1 MKIQNGNRFSPGANV
16 APEAAA
22 VKRAGLSDLTAVV
35 DKAATRLF
43 GNDSG
48 VFSKRITTE
57 QFQVKLREAKEAI
70 VGADRLDVAFQ
81 EKVLQ
86 DPLLL
91 MAFKGYLAM
100 IASGSA
106 KASPQ
111 KKADADVVL
120 QRTLIVDFL
129 DEFDKHLGEM
139 RELRDSAEVDM
150 TRLGLEII
158 ERNTDIQAYL
168 DEPMQL
174 IGTLRQMASTP
185 GLAPEAQSEFLVRMA
200 KAAVQ
205 SVQVAENRTPENR
218 EAALNVLKEALSK
231 LTDLG
236 STKSEVMEYN
246 REATRL
252 AKEIDGETGRA
263 KQIEVDAIFLGSSKA
278 TDVKAAR
285 GRISAHLDKMIEG
298 ASTRTATL
306 DAPALAAFTSALQV
320 SRKDTELFAR
330 MPEALGVLTEAKAQ
344 DDGTPYKAHKTEV
357 AAFNDNVG
365 RFVKLIGTVYPDLDS
380 KEAKEGHRAAC
391 EMGQALMLQA
401 AAMDQD
407 APMQSLVGQLTRDPD
422 VADKAVEMIR
432 EFITN
437 PTTKLN
443 ALEAAVTG
451 FLEHGQLDKAY
462 ELFFDELWD
471 EIDDGQNPARQ
482 ARMFAAATDA
492 GIKALA
498 DGGKL
503 GAKKPTEEW
512 IAQSYLRGIEVA
524 LDPEKPM
531 QLPAAQQIL
540 KALTNAESPLSP
552 EQTEDLVS
560 KVQTS
565 VEQAGFRLSPFVAGL
580 VGVLARHGDDIGS
593 MNKANELIDKL
604 VAEVPQ
610 SAKAVSVPW
619 GGTNVAVNGATDAL
633 ETLKVVSDVE
643 LLSGSVR
650 RVAELVLPQVNGHV
664 QLARTIGELGKFAN
678 REELGNMVDLS
689 QDPSSIALAFAGPV
703 ETTKLAR
710 DAIVRMADETIG
722 TDVKD
727 MDASQHQAMVRLE
740 AALRLA
746 VPNLMTEKAMV
757 GLVRAAADKGDRE
770 VLRLVRSHVPKD
782 LISEVLKQIDS
793 AGIRDAL
800 EGKSR
805 TIKKDAS
812 APDVGEGVPVN
823 VVEDD
828 AAPPQ
833 E

>member
-16 APEAAA
+16 TSEAASTQR
-22 VKRAGLSDLTAVV
+22 VGLSDLTAVV

-57 QFQVKLREAKEAI
+57 QFQEKLREAKEAI

-106 KASPQ
+106 KASAQ

-120 QRTLIVDFL
+120 QRTLVVDFL

-174 IGTLRQMASTP
+174 IGTLRQMAATP

-218 EAALNVLKEALSK
+218 EAALNVLKEALTK

-285 GRISAHLDKMIEG
+285 GRIAAHLDNMIEG
-298 ASTRTATL
+298 ATKRTAPL
-306 DAPALAAFTSALQV
+306 DAPAIAAFGSALEV
-320 SRKDTELFAR
+320 SQKDAELFAR

-344 DDGTPYKAHKTEV
+344 EDGTPYKAHKTEV
-357 AAFNDNVG
+357 TAFNQNVA
-365 RFVKLIGTVYPDLDS
+365 RFVKLIGTVYPDLES
-380 KEAKEGHRAAC
+380 KDAKEGHRAAC

-407 APMQSLVGQLTRDPD
+407 GPMQSLVGQLTRDPA

-437 PTTKLN
+437 ATTKLN

-451 FLEHGQLDKAY
+451 FLEHGQFDKAY

-492 GIKALA
+492 GLEALA
-498 DGGKL
+498 EGGKL
-503 GAKKPTEEW
+503 GKKPTEEW
-512 IAQSYLRGIEVA
+512 IGQSYLRGIEVA
-524 LDPEKPM
+524 LDPNKPM
-531 QLPAAQQIL
+531 QLPAAQRIL
-540 KALTNAESPLSP
+540 NALTNADAPLSP

-560 KVQTS
+560 KVQTA
-565 VEQAGFRLSPFVAGL
+565 VEGAGFRLSPFVAGL

-593 MNKANELIDKL
+593 MNKANELLDKL
-604 VAEVPQ
+604 VEEVPQ
-610 SAKAVSVPW
+610 ANGPQNVQW
-619 GGTNVAVNGATDAL
+619 GGANVSVNGAADAL
-633 ETLKVVSDVE
+633 AALKTVSNVE

-650 RVAELVLPQVNGHV
+650 RVAELVLRQPQGHV
-664 QLARTIGELGKFAN
+664 SLARAIGDLGKFAN
-678 REELGNMVDLS
+678 REELGNMVDLK
-689 QDPSSIALAFAGPV
+689 QDPSSIALAFAGSV

-710 DAIVRMADETIG
+710 DAIVQMADDTVG

-727 MDASQHQAMVRLE
+727 MDAGQHQAMVRLE

-782 LISEVLKQIDS
+782 LIAEVLKQIDS

-823 VVEDD
+823 VVEND